1 MVINKHMRNRELI
14 NRKLENLESNLA
26 KMNFML
32 KRQSSIEEF
41 NVIVENSR
49 ELIET
54 IKSFVSMEPMSPN
67 EINKI

>member
-1 MVINKHMRNRELI
+1 MRNRELI

-32 KRQSSIEEF
+32 KRQSSVEEF

-67 EINKI
+67 EINKV